1 MDNRKTYQFL
11 FGLFAIIII
20 FGGILEAIN
29 EIRASIL
36 PLSLGFSLLF
46 YTFANVNL
54 AHNDERTQFIKVKS
68 GHLSYII
75 GLICVGLIYLIS
87 LKLHL
92 INLDLSI
99 LIAFSIL
106 IYFLPLAPF
115 RVQSLVLDSEY

>member
-1 MDNRKTYQFL
+1 LDNRKTYQFL

-54 AHNDERTQFIKVKS
+54 AHNDERTQFIKFKS

-106 IYFLPLAPF
+106 IISYPLLLF
-115 RVQSLVLDSEY
+115 VYSRLF